1 LRLKG
6 TAMTFL
12 LLATLLYF
20 LPALVAHN
28 KRDFAAI
35 FIVNLLFGWT
45 VIGWIIALI
54 WACAAESKPRVL
66 VVAGPTP
73 AHYCCRCGAL
83 TPVGGRFC
91 GVCGTPL

>member
-1 LRLKG
+1 
-6 TAMTFL
+6 MTL
-12 LLATLLYF
+12 LLVATLLYF
-20 LPALVAHN
+20 VPALIAHN

-45 VIGWIIALI
+45 FIGWIIALV
-54 WACAAESKPRVL
+54 WACAADPKPHVL
-66 VVAGPTP
+66 MLAGPAQ

-91 GVCGTPL
+91 RVCGTALR